1 MVYSQTRLTRQVQA
15 LPQIMVLLVGMS
27 TFFTCLVYPAGDSV
41 SLSGKVVRYWAF
53 HLQGA
58 DGGPLDL
65 IPLQTDTQVDLAVI
79 DYSRDASEQG
89 EFSSAEIQSLK
100 DTGKIVLAYMPIG
113 EADAGRFYD
122 QNPHD
127 TSPFSAT
134 EGETIVGPENP
145 SFPGTFFVRFW
156 FSEWQSIVFGDE
168 PLPGWVGT
176 AKPGR
181 DHYLEPNCGSGI

>member
-27 TFFTCLVYPAGDSV
+27 TFFACLVYPAGDSV

-53 HLQGA
+53 HLQGV

-100 DTGKIVLAYMPIG
+100 DTGKIVLAYMPMG
-113 EADAGRFYD
+113 AADAGRFYD
-122 QNPHD
+122 QNPND
-127 TSPFSAT
+127 TSPFSAA

-145 SFPGTFFVRFW
+145 SFKAVRRHQHRDRDLQCRKSGSNAQLDVAGCPGYTRFQW
-156 FSEWQSIVFGDE
+156 
-168 PLPGWVGT
+168 
-176 AKPGR
+176 
-181 DHYLEPNCGSGI
+181 